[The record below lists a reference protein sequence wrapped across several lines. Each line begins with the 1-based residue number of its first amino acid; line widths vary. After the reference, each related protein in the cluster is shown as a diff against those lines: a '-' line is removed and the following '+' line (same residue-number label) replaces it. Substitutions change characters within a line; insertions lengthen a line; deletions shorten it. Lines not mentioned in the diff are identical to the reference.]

1 MMRETIN
8 QDYEA
13 IALNALVW
21 VLGDD
26 GRAHRLLDLT
36 GLDGDAIRARL
47 GDPLMLAAVLDFL
60 CAHEPDLVACAAALG
75 HKPQILSQAR
85 DYLTPQERFES

>member
-1 MMRETIN
+1 MRETIN

-36 GLDGDAIRARL
+36 GLDGGAIRARL
-47 GDPLMLAAVLDFL
+47 SDPTMLAAVLDFL
-60 CAHEPDLVACAAALG
+60 GAHEPDLVACAAALG
-75 HKPQILSQAR
+75 HKPETLIEAHHHLA
-85 DYLTPQERFES
+85 PQERFEP

>member
-1 MMRETIN
+1 MRETIN
-8 QDYEA
+8 PDYEA

-47 GDPLMLAAVLDFL
+47 GDPEMLAAVLDFL
-60 CAHEPDLVACAAALG
+60 CAHEPDLLACAAALG
-75 HKPQILSQAR
+75 EKPETLVLAR
-85 DYLTPQERFES
+85 ERLTR

>member
-1 MMRETIN
+1 MRETIN
-8 QDYEA
+8 PDYEA

-47 GDPLMLAAVLDFL
+47 GDPEMLGAVLDFL
-60 CAHEPDLVACAAALG
+60 CAHEPDLLACAAALDE
-75 HKPQILSQAR
+75 KPETLVLAR
-85 DYLTPQERFES
+85 ERLTR

>member
-1 MMRETIN
+1 MRETIN
-8 QDYEA
+8 PDYEA

-21 VLGDD
+21 VLSDD

-47 GDPLMLAAVLDFL
+47 GDPEMLGAVLDFL
-60 CAHEPDLVACAAALG
+60 CAHEPDLIACAAALDE
-75 HKPQILSQAR
+75 KPETLVLAR
-85 DYLTPQERFES
+85 ERLTR

>member
-1 MMRETIN
+1 MRETIN
-8 QDYEA
+8 PDFES

-36 GLDGDAIRARL
+36 GLDGDAIRGRI
-47 GDPLMLAAVLDFL
+47 GDPEMLSAVLDFL
-60 CAHEPDLVACAAALG
+60 CGHEPDLIACAAALNE
-75 HKPQILSQAR
+75 KPETLVLAR
-85 DYLTPQERFES
+85 ERLTR